1 MNIIIANTI
10 NIQVAWLK
18 VDNSKEWVIQMTLIF
33 LPWSL
38 LFESENFAFIVM
50 LLFILCYQ

>member
-33 LPWSL
+33 YPEAYYLSLRILPL
-38 LFESENFAFIVM
+38 
-50 LLFILCYQ
+50 